1 MAETPE
7 QPVDIEELFPP
18 DPDAELTPDEELDV
32 SENALDNL
40 DSEDDV
46 EVIIPEKAPLGRAW
60 AYNFQEETM
69 MTGHSAPAIRGNAN
83 LIHWIE
89 KCLRTEAGSSVVH
102 PPGYGLERSLGDYLS
117 AATFDTGDLSRAI
130 VEAVTFHPSVQRVE
144 DVEVVTGNTVDD
156 DSAVSISFRVV
167 LGDGSDLEFDTEIST
182 GEVELG

>member
-1 MAETPE
+1 MAEIPE
-7 QPVDIEELFPP
+7 QATDIEELFPP
-18 DPDAELTPDEELDV
+18 DPDAELTPDEELDI

-69 MTGHSAPAIRGNAN
+69 MVGHSAPAIRGNAN

-102 PPGYGLERSLGDYLS
+102 PPGYGLEKSLGDYLALGLS
-117 AATFDTGDLSRAI
+117 STGDLSRAI
-130 VEAVTFHPSVQRVE
+130 VEAVTFHPSIQRVE
-144 DVEVVTGNTVDD
+144 DIEVVSGTTLGNDA
-156 DSAVSISFRVV
+156 AVSISFRVV